1 MYNGKASV
9 LQEEL
14 KEFLTTGKEL
24 QVKGLEAYVSDVEES
39 VEYNLEIN
47 TNENEDTFEN
57 ENNITGNDEIYDT
70 LDMSTEK
77 HFVVDGNLIK
87 KEENIEMNTMSEL
100 NVQIREMIEKSDG
113 VWNCKICG
121 ETNHNNGNM
130 RDHAERHMEGMS
142 HACHICNKSYPTRKS
157 LRDHINYIHSEL
169 LSCDLCGKSG
179 MNKRSLRYHTANH
192 HKTLSGSLS

>member
-9 LQEEL
+9 GQEEL

-24 QVKGLEAYVSDVEES
+24 QVKGLEAYVSGVEES
-39 VEYNLEIN
+39 VRDNLEIN

-57 ENNITGNDEIYDT
+57 EDNITGNDEIYDT

-113 VWNCKICG
+113 VWKCKICG
-121 ETNHNNGNM
+121 KTSPYHRDM
-130 RDHAERHMEGMS
+130 RRHAETHIEGTS
-142 HACHICNKSYPTRKS
+142 HACHICNKSYPNRHG
-157 LRDHINYIHSEL
+157 LRCHIDAIHSEL

-179 MNKRSLRYHTANH
+179 MNKRSLRHHKASH
-192 HKTLSGSLS
+192 HKTLSGPQS